1 MAEENNTTIPKKDN
15 ADKQKT
21 DSERAA
27 DIVKQ
32 RDVIKNGRS
41 VYEKQWIVNIAF
53 LHGKQ
58 YFQLEKKPLSG
69 LEDRIVWEM
78 SDLQRK
84 KKTQR
89 TDNYILPLYRSL
101 LSRMLAMKST
111 ITVDAMTGSERDKA
125 SARVSQEALEDHW
138 QMVNKHNPILSQE
151 YAGMIRTLAK
161 LFSYLLTTGGGDLKP
176 YFNPKARA
184 KTYLKGEMIESDIG
198 EVETKVI
205 HDFNIFRDPLKRY
218 LIEQSVMGV
227 DEIKDLYD
235 VDVAGE
241 DIGQSDAEQKLIN
254 ILEGS
259 NPEKFENAARIFE
272 KWTIPCTKYPEG
284 YYTICTAKKIIYEGD
299 LPTEYKGRVPYFRFN
314 YLDLMLSSYA
324 QGMVEQLISHQ
335 EELNNTVSKL
345 AAYKK
350 WMAGKIMVPDGAE
363 LSSKWN
369 DEVGQM
375 IIYKQGQKPT
385 QEAPPAPPAF
395 LMQEILRIKKA
406 MEDISTAHDT
416 SIGRTPAG
424 IKSGVAMDA
433 LTESDNS
440 QLMPVLVGIEQQ
452 LSFYAETVL
461 DIIEAKYTEPRLVM
475 IAGDTL
481 ATEVNTFKG
490 ENVKGNRRIKISLG
504 SSLPASKEGRQKA
517 IMMLK
522 DRGIITAEKERE
534 LLEFGDMEGVF
545 HTIDETLQKQE
556 DQKMLTGGFT
566 VVVEEWDD
574 HTTHIK
580 VITDFMK
587 TEQFMKLDEAKRKE
601 FINHRAQHQ
610 QFLMKEEEA
619 KATMQARAKM
629 AAMPP
634 PMMPPPGGPGPGGP
648 A

>member
-1 MAEENNTTIPKKDN
+1 MAEEKSTTIPKTDD
-15 ADKQKT
+15 ADRQKT
-21 DSERAA
+21 DTERAA

-32 RDVIKNGRS
+32 RDTIKNGRS

-58 YFQLEKKPLSG
+58 HFQIEKKPLAG
-69 LEDRIVWEM
+69 LEDRVVWEM

-111 ITVDAMTGSERDKA
+111 ITVDAMTGSERDKG

-138 QMVNKHNPILSQE
+138 QMVNKRNPILSQE
-151 YAGMIRTLAK
+151 YAGMMRILSK
-161 LFSYLLTTGGGDLKP
+161 LFGYILTTGGADLKP
-176 YFNPKARA
+176 YFNPKTRSQ
-184 KTYLKGEMIESDIG
+184 TFMQGQTIESDIG

-205 HDFNIFRDPLKRY
+205 HDFNIFRDPLHRY

-227 DEIKDLYD
+227 DEIKDRYD
-235 VDVAGE
+235 VDVPGE
-241 DIGQSDAEQKLIN
+241 DIGQSEAEQKLIN

-259 NPEKFENAARIFE
+259 NPEKYEDAARIFE
-272 KWTIPCTKYPEG
+272 KWTIPCKKYPKG
-284 YYTICTAKKIIYEGD
+284 YYQICTAKKIILEED
-299 LPTEYKGRVPYFRFN
+299 LPPEYKLRVPYFRFN

-324 QGMVEQLISHQ
+324 QGMVEQLVSHQ
-335 EELNNTVSKL
+335 EDLNDTISKL
-345 AAYKK
+345 SACKK
-350 WMAGKIMVPDGAE
+350 WFVGKIMVPDGAD
-363 LSSKWN
+363 LQTKWN
-369 DEVGQM
+369 DEWGQM
-375 IIYKQGQKPT
+375 LIYKQGQKPT
-385 QEAPPAPPAF
+385 QEVPPSPPVF
-395 LMQEILRIKKA
+395 LMQDILRTKKA

-440 QLMPVLVGIEQQ
+440 QLAPVLIGIEQQ

-461 DIIEAKYTEPRLVM
+461 DIMEAKYTEPRLIQ

-504 SSLPASKEGRQKA
+504 SSLPASKEGRQKM

-534 LLEFGDMEGVF
+534 LLEFGDMEGIF

-556 DQKMLTGGFT
+556 IQKLLTGGFT

-580 VITDFMK
+580 IITDFMK
-587 TEQFMKLDEAKRKE
+587 SEQFMKLPEPKRQE
-601 FINHRAQHQ
+601 FIAHRAKHQ
-610 QFLMKEEEA
+610 EFLMKEEEA
-619 KATMQARAKM
+619 KATMQARARM
-629 AAMPP
+629 AATPQPP
-634 PMMPPPGGPGPGGP
+634 ALPPPGPGGP
-648 A
+648 Q